1 MKKITI
7 AISEEAHAELLKI
20 QLQRRLK
27 EKEKTSLAEVA
38 AEVLHDL
45 LVVQKETPTK

>member
-7 AISEEAHAELLKI
+7 SITDEAHAELLKI
-20 QLQRRLK
+20 QLERRLK

-45 LVVQKETPTK
+45 LVVQKENPTR